1 MTQSTP
7 GASRT
12 THRHPVVTMLLN
24 WVPTLLFSVLL
35 PFVTYSML
43 TSHHWSQVSALLV
56 SGLWPLAEMAVFFLI
71 RHHVDEFTLMV
82 LIFLAL
88 GVISYAAFNSARM
101 ILVKDSAITGLF
113 GVVTLLS
120 LLAPRPLMFYYGR
133 RFGTDGSAESVAE
146 WNGLWRYAGFRRTQR
161 VITTVWGIAFLAEAG
176 VRIALVYLLSTATM
190 VAVNGILPLA
200 LVAALIV
207 WTISYAKRAQARG
220 EAARAAAAAADTPP
234 IPA

>member
-12 THRHPVVTMLLN
+12 THRHPLVTILLN
-24 WVPTLLFSVLL
+24 WVPTLLCSVLAPL
-35 PFVTYSML
+35 VTYSLL
-43 TSHHWSQVSALLV
+43 TSHHWSQVPALLI
-56 SGLWPLAEMAVFFLI
+56 SGLWPLAEMVVFFLI
-71 RHHVDEFTLMV
+71 RHHVDEFTMMV

-113 GVVTLLS
+113 GIVTLLS

-133 RFGTDGSAESVAE
+133 RFGTNGSKDSVAE
-146 WNGLWRYAGFRRTQR
+146 WNALWRYAGFRHTQR
-161 VITTVWGIAFLAEAG
+161 VITVVWGIAFLAEAG
-176 VRIALVYLLSTATM
+176 VRIALVYVLSTGTM
-190 VAVNGILPLA
+190 VAVNGILPMI
-200 LVAALIV
+200 LVAGMIV

-220 EAARAAAAAADTPP
+220 EAARAAA
-234 IPA
+234 PAGAPAVPA